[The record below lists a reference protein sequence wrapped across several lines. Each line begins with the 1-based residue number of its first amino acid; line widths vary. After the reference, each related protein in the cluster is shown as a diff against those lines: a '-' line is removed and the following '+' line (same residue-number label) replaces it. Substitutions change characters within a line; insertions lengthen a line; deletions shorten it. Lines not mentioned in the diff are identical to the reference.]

1 MGCLVTRQEINN
13 MTFKHH
19 RLQSHTKK
27 GNNPKVH
34 PEGASSVKN
43 ETSIQEIL
51 GSPQNVMR
59 QYICIEMERSPRKGK
74 SKLQN
79 NMELL
84 KHSRDLDF
92 DSWNL
97 QTSSSCSV
105 PISENNNCSYL
116 VAIGKQTKAKKK
128 GEIILDSSLSL

>member
-1 MGCLVTRQEINN
+1 

-34 PEGASSVKN
+34 SEGASSIEN

-79 NMELL
+79 NMGLL

-97 QTSSSCSV
+97 QASASCSV